1 MDRSSPKTQEPAALS
16 EHTAAHLAE
25 LFGAFGD
32 TSRVRIVSV
41 LVHGET
47 PVSAIV
53 KAVGLTISA
62 VSHHLRVLRQLHIVQ
77 VRREGRQIFYSLDAH
92 VASVF
97 QLGLEHVEHS

>member
-1 MDRSSPKTQEPAALS
+1 MNRSPKAKETSALS

-25 LFGAFGD
+25 LFSAFGD

-41 LVHGET
+41 LLHAET
-47 PVSAIV
+47 PVSAIIS
-53 KAVGLTISA
+53 AVGLTKSA
-62 VSHHLRVLRQLHIVQ
+62 VSHHLRVLRQLRIVR

-97 QLGLEHVEHS
+97 RLGLDHVEHH

>member
-1 MDRSSPKTQEPAALS
+1 MNTLPEVMEPVALS

-25 LFGAFGD
+25 LFAAFGD

-41 LVHGET
+41 LVYGRT
-47 PVSAIV
+47 PVSTII
-53 KAVGLTISA
+53 KAVGLTKSA

-77 VRREGRQIFYSLDAH
+77 VQKEGRQVYYTLDAH

-97 QLGLEHVEHS
+97 KLGLEHVETR

>member
-1 MDRSSPKTQEPAALS
+1 MSRPDKSKAPAALT
-16 EHTAAHLAE
+16 EHVAAHLAE

-47 PVSAIV
+47 HVGAIV
-53 KAVGLTISA
+53 SAVGLTKSA

-77 VRREGRQIFYSLDAH
+77 VRREGRQLFYSLDAH

-97 QLGLEHVEHS
+97 QLGLEHVEQR